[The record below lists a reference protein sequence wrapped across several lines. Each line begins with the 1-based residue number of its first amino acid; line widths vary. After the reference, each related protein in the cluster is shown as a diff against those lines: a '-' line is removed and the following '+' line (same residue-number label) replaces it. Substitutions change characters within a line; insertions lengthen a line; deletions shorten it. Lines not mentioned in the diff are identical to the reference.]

1 MKQVGLV
8 AATFAAA
15 LALSSKKGKEYFEK
29 HLQPLYLPTEQQ
41 STEDVD
47 FADAFLRPSRPTLLE
62 TFAAHSAVTHRVI
75 SHRGSCIHP
84 TVSAYP

>member
-29 HLQPLYLPTEQQ
+29 HLQPLYLASEQQ
-41 STEDVD
+41 ST
-47 FADAFLRPSRPTLLE
+47 
-62 TFAAHSAVTHRVI
+62 
-75 SHRGSCIHP
+75 
-84 TVSAYP
+84 

>member
-15 LALSSKKGKEYFEK
+15 LALSSKKGKEYFVK

-41 STEDVD
+41 STEDDD
-47 FADAFLRPSRPTLLE
+47 FADAVLRPSRPT
-62 TFAAHSAVTHRVI
+62 R
-75 SHRGSCIHP
+75 R
-84 TVSAYP
+84 

>member
-41 STEDVD
+41 STEDD
-47 FADAFLRPSRPTLLE
+47 FPDAVLRPSRPT
-62 TFAAHSAVTHRVI
+62 R
-75 SHRGSCIHP
+75 R
-84 TVSAYP
+84 

>member
-15 LALSSKKGKEYFEK
+15 LALSSKKGKEYFVK

-41 STEDVD
+41 STEDDD
-47 FADAFLRPSRPTLLE
+47 FA
-62 TFAAHSAVTHRVI
+62 TFAAHSAVTNEV
-75 SHRGSCIHP
+75 SSNRGSWIHPSNRGSWIHP